1 MVCGCSGKRIPF
13 LFLLLQL
20 TLTLLEAGILFVNHV
35 ELAFATHNLAVYTSF
50 FDRCPYF
57 HFLKC

>member
-20 TLTLLEAGILFVNHV
+20 TLTLLEAGILFVDHV
-35 ELAFATHNLAVYTSF
+35 QPALPSYDLAIGAAF
-50 FDRCPYF
+50 FY
-57 HFLKC
+57 